1 MQNRAFAIQDT
12 TSTGLQRYIQA
23 SKYSFRNLPCS
34 QFPWDSFESSISVH
48 GQPNYAYFEPKSPF
62 AATSSKVRFR
72 HASSYLGCRRVH
84 RFRQGGKWC
93 PSDDFLNGVPESP
106 FYSIEHFFRDYR
118 WGYRPGGSGSGQVLS
133 RNAGDLGRFV
143 RLNKQDQM
151 AYGDGGAS
159 SPPNQAASASAP
171 LLEPGSGGAG
181 RRWPCR
187 NVRKGFLFLS

>member
-72 HASSYLGCRRVH
+72 HASSYLVCRRVH

-106 FYSIEHFFRDYR
+106 FYSIEHFFF
-118 WGYRPGGSGSGQVLS
+118 GIT
-133 RNAGDLGRFV
+133 AGDIDREAVVVARFCLET
-143 RLNKQDQM
+143 R
-151 AYGDGGAS
+151 ATWGALY
-159 SPPNQAASASAP
+159 A
-171 LLEPGSGGAG
+171 
-181 RRWPCR
+181 
-187 NVRKGFLFLS
+187 